1 MLNAFVKHVSKS
13 TGLPFET
20 AEAAIGIVLNAA
32 DRQGAPMADE
42 IFERVPGARVLA
54 ANMGAKVGAATGV
67 IARLIERTPGH
78 PVGRHAFERTPGGR
92 MAVAEQV
99 IRDLHKQGLGNKE
112 IGRLFPAIGKYAESA
127 FGVSGVGHLGDMFGA
142 TTSSAPAVPVS
153 SVA

>member
-67 IARLIERTPGH
+67 IARLIERTPG
-78 PVGRHAFERTPGGR
+78 GR

>member
-32 DRQGAPMADE
+32 ERQGAPMADE

-67 IARLIERTPGH
+67 IARLIERTPG
-78 PVGRHAFERTPGGR
+78 GR
-92 MAVAEQV
+92 MVVAEQV

>member
-13 TGLPFET
+13 VGMPFDQ

-32 DRQGAPMADE
+32 DRQGAPIADE

-54 ANMGAKVGAATGV
+54 ASMGSQVGAATGV
-67 IARLIERTPGH
+67 IARLIERTPG
-78 PVGRHAFERTPGGR
+78 GR
-92 MAVAEQV
+92 MAVAEQA

-142 TTSSAPAVPVS
+142 VNAPVCAVS

>member
-1 MLNAFVKHVSKS
+1 MLNAFVKHVSKT

-54 ANMGAKVGAATGV
+54 ANMGSQVGAATGV
-67 IARLIERTPGH
+67 IARLIERTPG
-78 PVGRHAFERTPGGR
+78 GRT
-92 MAVAEQV
+92 AVAEQV
-99 IRDLHKQGLGNKE
+99 IRDLQKQGLGHKE
-112 IGRLFPAIGKYAESA
+112 IGRLYPAIGKYAESA
-127 FGVSGVGHLGDMFGA
+127 FGVSGIGHLGDMLGTMSPGSA
-142 TTSSAPAVPVS
+142 TPVS